1 MDIPRELKLLG
12 YVAFAALAM
21 RAAVLVLDAI
31 AEAAE
36 RRALYR

>member
-12 YVAFAALAM
+12 YITIGVIAL
-21 RAAVLVLDAI
+21 RSVVLLLDAI